1 MVVPVLLYQSELNQ
15 LYCGDSLE
23 FLKDRATES
32 VHLVVTDPPYGVG
45 YQSNTRTDKFSK
57 IANDGPEDRATVRE
71 IIEQCVRVVRQNRHI
86 YSFGPA
92 DVLEGLKVSEITEL
106 VWDKNTPASGDL
118 SSPWSKNHEYIQFC
132 TSKFRH
138 AGQKGKE
145 GLPNRLRKGSV
156 LTFTRP
162 TGRNV
167 RHPTEKPVPL
177 LRELIESSSKQSE
190 IILDPFAGVG
200 STAVAATLL
209 GRRTISCELNPE
221 YAEIALARIKSAEAA
236 YQAAEKL

>member
-1 MVVPVLLYQSELNQ
+1 MLLYQSDFNQ

-32 VHLVVTDPPYGVG
+32 VHLVVTDPPYGVS
-45 YQSNTRTDKFSK
+45 YQSNSRTDKFAQ
-57 IANDGPEDRATVRE
+57 IANDKPEDRAAVRE
-71 IIEQCVRVVRQNRHI
+71 IMEHAVRTVRQNRHI
-86 YSFGPA
+86 YSFGPS
-92 DVLEGLKVSEITEL
+92 DCLRGLKVSEITEI
-106 VWDKNTPASGDL
+106 VWDKNTPASGNL
-118 SSPWSKNHEYIQFC
+118 SSPWSKQHEYIQFC

-138 AGQKGKE
+138 AGQTGKQ
-145 GLPNRLRKGSV
+145 GLPNRVRKGSV

-177 LRELIESSSKQSE
+177 LRELIESSSKQGE

-209 GRRTISCELNPE
+209 GRRSISVELNPE
-221 YAEIALARIKSAEAA
+221 YAAIALERIR
-236 YQAAEKL
+236 AAEEAYLLASKI

>member
-1 MVVPVLLYQSELNQ
+1 MADLTLLYQSEINQ
-15 LYCGDSLE
+15 LYVGDSLTY
-23 FLKDRATES
+23 LQQRPTES
-32 VHLVVTDPPYGVG
+32 VHLILTDPPYGVA
-45 YQSNTRTDKFSK
+45 YQSNTRTEKFDH
-57 IANDGPEDRATVRE
+57 IANDQPEDRAVVLDIMRE
-71 IIEQCVRVVRQNRHI
+71 CVRTVKQNRHL
-86 YSFGPA
+86 YSFGPP
-92 DVLEGLKVSEITEL
+92 DVFQGLKVSEITEL

-118 SSPWSKNHEYIQFC
+118 TSPFSKQHEYIQFC

-138 AGQKGKE
+138 AGQTGKS
-145 GLPNRLRKGSV
+145 GLPNRVRKSSV

-209 GRRTISCELNPE
+209 NRRAISIELNPE
-221 YAEIALARIKSAEAA
+221 YAEIARQRIIQAEEAA
-236 YQAAEKL
+236 AAAGKI